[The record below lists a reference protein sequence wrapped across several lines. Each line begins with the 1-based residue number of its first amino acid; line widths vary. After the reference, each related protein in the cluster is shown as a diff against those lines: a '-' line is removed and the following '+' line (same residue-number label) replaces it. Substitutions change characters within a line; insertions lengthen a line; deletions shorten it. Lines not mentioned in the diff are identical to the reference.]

1 MPSWTTQRRKTL
13 RRDNFQCQ
21 ICGDTLTSPHT
32 KLQVHHIIPRAEG
45 GTDELDNLVTLCDL
59 CHAVCHWHMGPAWCG
74 LFKLPL
80 EQQEEAKK
88 VLEEVRKEFQEFLT
102 LPFEERCTIQ
112 QKLWYAW
119 SVVNVRR
126 STI

>member
-1 MPSWTTQRRKTL
+1 
-13 RRDNFQCQ
+13 
-21 ICGDTLTSPHT
+21 
-32 KLQVHHIIPRAEG
+32 
-45 GTDELDNLVTLCDL
+45 
-59 CHAVCHWHMGPAWCG
+59 MGPAWCG